1 MERNMK
7 QHWRQVLIR
16 PEATLRDTIKVIDQ
30 AALQIALVVD
40 EQEKLIGVVTDGD
53 IRRALIRGLS
63 LETSVGDVMNKRPKV
78 ATLQDTKAQLIA
90 MMEGHHLYQ
99 LPVIDEQGRVARLEA
114 LQALY
119 KQPSFPNPVFL
130 MAGGFGKRLRPY
142 TDDCPKPLLEIGGKP
157 ILETIIEN
165 FVKSGFRHFF
175 IAVHYRAEQ
184 IKHYFGRG
192 ERWGIRIDYIDE
204 IEPMGTAGAIGLL
217 PEELPDVPLIV
228 MNGDILT
235 QIDFARLLAYHNEQQ
250 AIATLCVRQY
260 EFQIPYGVVT
270 LDQQQVIGIEEKP
283 LQSCLTNAGIYVL
296 DHSLI
301 DVIAEQKKLDMP
313 TLLNQQVAKGEH
325 VAIFPIQDYWLDIGR
340 EADFLRAQGEFAKYF

>member
-1 MERNMK
+1 MK
-7 QHWRQVLIR
+7 QHWQQVLIG
-16 PEATLRDTIKVIDQ
+16 PEASLRETIEVIDR

-40 EQEKLIGVVTDGD
+40 EQQRLVGVVTDGD

-63 LETSVGDVMNKRPKV
+63 LEHPVAEVMNKRPKV
-78 ATLQDTKAQLIA
+78 AALQDSKTQLIA
-90 MMEGHHLYQ
+90 IMEGHHLYQ
-99 LPVIDEQGRVARLEA
+99 LPVVDDHGRVVRLES

-130 MAGGFGKRLRPY
+130 MAGGFGTRLRPY

-165 FVKSGFRHFF
+165 FVKSGFRQFF
-175 IAVHYRAEQ
+175 IAVHYRSQQ
-184 IKHYFGRG
+184 IKDYFGDG
-192 ERWGIRIDYIDE
+192 ARWGIDIQYIE
-204 IEPMGTAGAIGLL
+204 ELEPMGTAGAIGLL
-217 PEELPDVPLIV
+217 PDGLPDVPLIV

-235 QIDFARLLAYHNEQQ
+235 QIDFSRLLAYHNEQQ

-260 EFQIPYGVVT
+260 EYQIPYGVVN
-270 LDQQQVIGIEEKP
+270 LEQQRVVGIEEKP
-283 LQSCLTNAGIYVL
+283 LQSCLANAGIYVL

-301 DVIAEQKKLDMP
+301 KAIAAQKTLDMP
-313 TLLNQQVAKGEH
+313 TLLNQQVAEGEL
-325 VAIFPIQDYWLDIGR
+325 VSMFPVNDYWLDIGR

>member
-1 MERNMK
+1 MK

-16 PEATLRDTIKVIDQ
+16 PETTLRATIEVIDR

-40 EQEKLIGVVTDGD
+40 DAERLVGVVTDGD

-63 LETSVGDVMNKRPKV
+63 LEHPVGEVMNKRPKV
-78 ATLQDTKAQLIA
+78 AALQDSKTQLIA

-99 LPVIDEQGRVARLEA
+99 LPVVDGEGHIVRLES

-130 MAGGFGKRLRPY
+130 MAGGFGTRLRPL

-165 FVKSGFRHFF
+165 FVKSGFRQFY
-175 IAVHYRAEQ
+175 IAVHYRAQQ
-184 IKHYFGRG
+184 IKDYFGDG
-192 ERWGIRIDYIDE
+192 GRWGVSIDYIDE
-204 IEPMGTAGAIGLL
+204 TEPMGTAGAIGLL
-217 PEELPDVPLIV
+217 PDGLPDVPLIV

-235 QIDFARLLAYHNEQQ
+235 QIDFSRLLAYHNEQQ

-260 EFQIPYGVVT
+260 EYQIPYGVVN
-270 LDQQQVIGIEEKP
+270 LEQQRVVGIEEKP
-283 LQSCLTNAGIYVL
+283 LQSCLANAGIYVL

-301 DVIAEQKKLDMP
+301 KAIAARKKLDMP
-313 TLLNQQVAKGEH
+313 TLLNQQVEQGEL
-325 VAIFPIQDYWLDIGR
+325 VAMFPVNDYWLDIGR

>member
-1 MERNMK
+1 MR
-7 QHWRQVLIR
+7 QHWQQVLIR
-16 PEATLRDTIKVIDQ
+16 QEATLRATIEVIDR

-40 EQEKLIGVVTDGD
+40 EQEKLLGVVTDGD

-63 LETSVGDVMNKRPKV
+63 LDHPVFEVMNKRPKV
-78 ATLQDTKAQLIA
+78 AALQDSKTQLIA
-90 MMEGHHLYQ
+90 IMEGHHLYQ
-99 LPVIDEQGRVARLEA
+99 LPVVDEQGRVVQLES

-130 MAGGFGKRLRPY
+130 MAGGFGTRLRPY

-165 FVKSGFRHFF
+165 FVKSGFRQFY
-175 IAVHYRAEQ
+175 IAVHYRAQQ
-184 IKHYFGRG
+184 IKDYFGDG
-192 ERWGIRIDYIDE
+192 GRWGIKIDYIDE
-204 IEPMGTAGAIGLL
+204 TEPMGTAGAIGLM
-217 PEELPDVPLIV
+217 PDNLPDVPLIV

-235 QIDFARLLAYHNEQQ
+235 QIDFSRLLAYHNEQQ

-260 EFQIPYGVVT
+260 EYQIPYGVVT
-270 LDQQQVIGIEEKP
+270 LEQQRVIGIEEKP
-283 LQSCLTNAGIYVL
+283 LQSCLANAGIYVL

-301 DVIAEQKKLDMP
+301 DSIAAQKKLDMP
-313 TLLNQQVAKGEH
+313 TLLNQQVARGET
-325 VAIFPIQDYWLDIGR
+325 VSMFPVNDYWLDIGR